1 MKKTIT
7 GAAFTLFAALTSTT
21 VLAAPDEQKLEK
33 QMYDL
38 KQELDD
44 LKKSKIFDLEFGTT
58 NYYSTSRT
66 VVARLFWREYA
77 TKVLAMV

>member
-33 QMYDL
+33 QML
-38 KQELDD
+38 PLIG
-44 LKKSKIFDLEFGTT
+44 LNWRIFLPNLGDSSIEF
-58 NYYSTSRT
+58 NQ
-66 VVARLFWREYA
+66 VEF
-77 TKVLAMV
+77 